1 MKKIRLHNDIHVS
14 WGITTNGKQES
25 LEAKTLQVQLVV
37 YNKVITIPDFSI
49 NGNVISFEF
58 SGSQQKYCGVYTL
71 VCRDTTNG
79 NLSTIDKT
87 EAFELVPHSE
97 EEQGT
102 DNPNVALEVVTLN
115 TDRDSSTIGRAATIE
130 IGEVKTLRSGAAA
143 YVRNSGTTNAAILD
157 FGIPSGSNGNDGMS
171 GYGISAEPA
180 SVTFNT
186 DSNGNISSSQ
196 DKLIRM
202 KAYLGGQEIDDVTIV
217 GLSTTNFANTVSAES
232 DGKSFYLRGSDL
244 QTVHT
249 TDLDGNSI
257 KVPVT
262 QAQVAVDC
270 KIGGS
275 DLVYSTIVRVFVN
288 TQTFYTTLVSNQ
300 KMFKQTFTELS
311 NSLDE
316 QGVKLEKY
324 YSEFQQTARGLSATI
339 SSNKQDADGS
349 IENITNKLEATSS
362 SLSSTIEANKKDA
375 DGNFEKLK
383 TEFKQTTDGI
393 SSTVEKNKTDAE
405 GSIEKLKTEF
415 KQTTDGI
422 TSTVEQNKTDADG
435 KLESLSSKISQN
447 AKNIEIA
454 NSRFNED
461 GSLKNKSGLMTT
473 ADKATLAS
481 REYVDGKV
489 VNEATITTMINNEI
503 STATIKAD
511 QIQFSGHQVKFDAGE
526 IVINSKNFNLD
537 GYGNVTMS
545 GEIHA
550 TSGQIGGFELEANN
564 LVCSNARLTIGGS
577 IGGLT
582 RMVTLDAKSFDYER
596 YNFALSVVNYDSLD
610 QSSTTLAG
618 IHINVGASG
627 ASTLQYPGIVM
638 ENGVFVGFRV
648 PFVPLAYSM
657 DFRYNASIYVSGMYV
672 RCNNSSDIT
681 ITLPTPATGAKM
693 GDVFTVIKAGSG
705 NVTIKAVGV
714 NYHTANGKS
723 GEFTSTRLHEQI
735 HLVFDGD
742 TWFSESSGG
751 S

>member
-1 MKKIRLHNDIHVS
+1 MKKIRIHNDIHVS

-37 YNKVITIPDFSI
+37 YNRVIDISDFTIK
-49 NGNVISFEF
+49 GNVVSFEF

-97 EEQGT
+97 EEKGT

-130 IGEVKTLRSGAAA
+130 IGDVKTLHSGAAA
-143 YVRNSGTTNAAILD
+143 YVRNSGTQNAAVLD
-157 FGIPSGSNGNDGMS
+157 FGIPSGSNGDDGMS

-186 DSNGNISSSQ
+186 DSKGNISSSQ

-217 GLSTTNFANTVSAES
+217 GLSTTNFVNTVSAES

-300 KMFKQTFTELS
+300 KMFKQTFTELD
-311 NSLDE
+311 NSLNE

-324 YSEFQQTARGLSATI
+324 YSEFQQTARGLSSTI

-349 IENITNKLEATSS
+349 IENIANKLEATAS
-362 SLSSTIEANKKDA
+362 SLSSTIESNKKDT
-375 DGNFEKLK
+375 DGNIKK
-383 TEFKQTTDGI
+383 
-393 SSTVEKNKTDAE
+393 
-405 GSIEKLKTEF
+405 
-415 KQTTDGI
+415 
-422 TSTVEQNKTDADG
+422 
-435 KLESLSSKISQN
+435 LSSSISQN
-447 AKNIEIA
+447 TKNIEIA

-461 GSLKNKSGLMTT
+461 GTLKNKSGLATS
-473 ADKATLAS
+473 ADIAELAS
-481 REYVDGKV
+481 REYVEGKV
-489 VNEATITTMINNEI
+489 VSEATIRTMVQDGI
-503 STATIKAD
+503 SSAVISAD
-511 QIQFSGHQVKFDAGE
+511 QINLKGKTMKFA
-526 IVINSKNFNLD
+526 
-537 GYGNVTMS
+537 
-545 GEIHA
+545 
-550 TSGQIGGFELEANN
+550 SGQIEIDSENLKLDSSGNLKVAGDIHAKTVRLKISSSHDNILSGSLLLGGGTYSMPALTAEDGYVNLKLYAPLITRSSPAPILQCISTNVFLQLASEKTELPKSGKKE
-564 LVCSNARLTIGGS
+564 
-577 IGGLT
+577 
-582 RMVTLDAKSFDYER
+582 LDYGA
-596 YNFALSVVNYDSLD
+596 YD
-610 QSSTTLAG
+610 
-618 IHINVGASG
+618 I
-627 ASTLQYPGIVM
+627 
-638 ENGVFVGFRV
+638 VGF
-648 PFVPLAYSM
+648 
-657 DFRYNASIYVSGMYV
+657 YNNGQTFWI
-672 RCNNSSDIT
+672 
-681 ITLPTPATGAKM
+681 
-693 GDVFTVIKAGSG
+693 IK
-705 NVTIKAVGV
+705 
-714 NYHTANGKS
+714 
-723 GEFTSTRLHEQI
+723 
-735 HLVFDGD
+735 
-742 TWFSESSGG
+742 
-751 S
+751 

>member
-25 LEAKTLQVQLVV
+25 LESKTLQVQLVV

-217 GLSTTNFANTVSAES
+217 GLSTTNFSNTVSAES
-232 DGKSFYLRGSDL
+232 DGKSFYLRGIDL

-349 IENITNKLEATSS
+349 IENITNKIEATSS

-393 SSTVEKNKTDAE
+393 T
-405 GSIEKLKTEF
+405 SI
-415 KQTTDGI
+415 
-422 TSTVEQNKTDADG
+422 VEQNKTDADG
-435 KLESLSSKISQN
+435 KLEKLSAAVTLN
-447 AKNIEIA
+447 ANQIEIA
-454 NSRFNED
+454 NSRFNAD
-461 GSLKNKSGLMTT
+461 GTLKNKSGLMTT
-473 ADKATLAS
+473 DDKATLAT

-489 VNEATITTMINNEI
+489 VNEATITTMINNGI
-503 STATIKAD
+503 SSATIKAD

-550 TSGQIGGFELEANN
+550 TSGWFGNPGNNIKIATDETGAVGLSPTNTTGWRDDNNICFTRAGQLYFNSTSDDGKTVTSITSGDIKVGRGDSFGSYTPKFHVNTSGDKLQIA
-564 LVCSNARLTIGGS
+564 A
-577 IGGLT
+577 
-582 RMVTLDAKSFDYER
+582 
-596 YNFALSVVNYDSLD
+596 VN
-610 QSSTTLAG
+610 
-618 IHINVGASG
+618 
-627 ASTLQYPGIVM
+627 
-638 ENGVFVGFRV
+638 
-648 PFVPLAYSM
+648 
-657 DFRYNASIYVSGMYV
+657 
-672 RCNNSSDIT
+672 
-681 ITLPTPATGAKM
+681 LPTSASE
-693 GDVFTVIKAGSG
+693 AGSG
-705 NVTIKAVGV
+705 CLYNDNGTIKIK
-714 NYHTANGKS
+714 T
-723 GEFTSTRLHEQI
+723 Q
-735 HLVFDGD
+735 
-742 TWFSESSGG
+742 
-751 S
+751 

>member
-37 YNKVITIPDFSI
+37 YNEVITIPDFTI
-49 NGNVISFEF
+49 KGNIISFEF

-130 IGEVKTLRSGAAA
+130 IGDVKTLHSGAAA
-143 YVRNSGTTNAAILD
+143 YVRNSGTSNAAVLD
-157 FGIPSGSNGNDGMS
+157 FGIPSGSNGDDGMS

-186 DSNGNISSSQ
+186 DSKGNISSSQ

-217 GLSTTNFANTVSAES
+217 GLSTTNFVNTVLAES

-311 NSLDE
+311 NSLDD

-375 DGNFEKLK
+375 DGNIEKLK
-383 TEFKQTTDGI
+383 SEFKQTT
-393 SSTVEKNKTDAE
+393 A
-405 GSIEKLKTEF
+405 
-415 KQTTDGI
+415 GI
-422 TSTVEQNKTDADG
+422 TYTVDQNKIDADG

-447 AKNIEIA
+447 AKSIEIA

-461 GSLKNKSGLMTT
+461 GSLKDKSGLMTT

-489 VNEATITTMINNEI
+489 VNEATITTMINNGI

-550 TSGQIGGFELEANN
+550 TSGWFGNPGNN
-564 LVCSNARLTIGGS
+564 IKIATDETGAVGLSPTNTTGWKDYNNIRFTRAGQLYFNSTSEDKKTLTTITSG
-577 IGGLT
+577 
-582 RMVTLDAKSFDYER
+582 Y
-596 YNFALSVVNYDSLD
+596 LSVGRADRFGMDAPELYVDSSGEKL
-610 QSSTTLAG
+610 QIVAKCLPKS
-618 IHINVGASG
+618 ASEARSG
-627 ASTLQYPGIVM
+627 CLYND
-638 ENGVFVGFRV
+638 NG
-648 PFVPLAYSM
+648 
-657 DFRYNASIYVSGMYV
+657 
-672 RCNNSSDIT
+672 T
-681 ITLPTPATGAKM
+681 IK
-693 GDVFTVIKAGSG
+693 IKA
-705 NVTIKAVGV
+705 
-714 NYHTANGKS
+714 
-723 GEFTSTRLHEQI
+723 
-735 HLVFDGD
+735 
-742 TWFSESSGG
+742 
-751 S
+751 

>member
-87 EAFELVPHSE
+87 EAFELVPHSD

-143 YVRNSGTTNAAILD
+143 YVRNSGTTNAAVLD

-171 GYGISAEPA
+171 GYGISADPA

-249 TDLDGNSI
+249 TDLEGNSI

-300 KMFKQTFTELS
+300 KMFKQTFTELN

-375 DGNFEKLK
+375 DGN
-383 TEFKQTTDGI
+383 
-393 SSTVEKNKTDAE
+393 
-405 GSIEKLKTEF
+405 IEKLKTEF

-422 TSTVEQNKTDADG
+422 TSIVEQNKTDADG
-435 KLESLSSKISQN
+435 KLEKLSAAVTLN
-447 AKNIEIA
+447 ANQIEIA
-454 NSRFNED
+454 NSRFNAD
-461 GSLKNKSGLMTT
+461 GTLKNKSGLMTT
-473 ADKATLAS
+473 DDKATLAT

-550 TSGQIGGFELEANN
+550 TSGWFGNPGNNIKIATDETGAVGLSPTNTTGWRDDNNICFTREGQLYFNSTSDDGKTVTSITSGRLVVGRGDSFGSDTPKFHVNTSGDKLQIA
-564 LVCSNARLTIGGS
+564 A
-577 IGGLT
+577 
-582 RMVTLDAKSFDYER
+582 
-596 YNFALSVVNYDSLD
+596 VN
-610 QSSTTLAG
+610 
-618 IHINVGASG
+618 
-627 ASTLQYPGIVM
+627 
-638 ENGVFVGFRV
+638 
-648 PFVPLAYSM
+648 
-657 DFRYNASIYVSGMYV
+657 
-672 RCNNSSDIT
+672 
-681 ITLPTPATGAKM
+681 LPTSASE
-693 GDVFTVIKAGSG
+693 AGSG
-705 NVTIKAVGV
+705 CLYNDNGTIKIK
-714 NYHTANGKS
+714 T
-723 GEFTSTRLHEQI
+723 Q
-735 HLVFDGD
+735 
-742 TWFSESSGG
+742 
-751 S
+751 

>member
-87 EAFELVPHSE
+87 EAFELVPHSD

-143 YVRNSGTTNAAILD
+143 YVRNSGTTNAAVLD

-171 GYGISAEPA
+171 GYGISADPA

-393 SSTVEKNKTDAE
+393 TSTVEKNKTDA
-405 GSIEKLKTEF
+405 
-415 KQTTDGI
+415 
-422 TSTVEQNKTDADG
+422 DG
-435 KLESLSSKISQN
+435 KLEKLSAAVTLN
-447 AKNIEIA
+447 ANQIEIA
-454 NSRFNED
+454 NSRFNAD
-461 GSLKNKSGLMTT
+461 GTLKNKSGLMTT
-473 ADKATLAS
+473 DDKATLAT

-489 VNEATITTMINNEI
+489 VNEATITTLINNGI

-511 QIQFSGHQVKFDAGE
+511 QIRFTGTTTVFESGE
-526 IVINSKNFNLD
+526 IIIRSNGLNLD
-537 GYGNVTMS
+537 QYGNATFN

-550 TSGQIGGFELEANN
+550 TSGWFGSTSNNIKLATGGNGTVGLSSTNSSGWEDANN
-564 LVCSNARLTIGGS
+564 IRFTSAGQLYLNSESEDGKT
-577 IGGLT
+577 
-582 RMVTLDAKSFDYER
+582 VT
-596 YNFALSVVNYDSLD
+596 
-610 QSSTTLAG
+610 
-618 IHINVGASG
+618 
-627 ASTLQYPGIVM
+627 
-638 ENGVFVGFRV
+638 
-648 PFVPLAYSM
+648 
-657 DFRYNASIYVSGMYV
+657 
-672 RCNNSSDIT
+672 T
-681 ITLPTPATGAKM
+681 ITSGDIRVGRGDSFGSDTPKFHVNTSGDKLQIAAVNLPTSASE
-693 GDVFTVIKAGSG
+693 AGSG
-705 NVTIKAVGV
+705 CLYNDNGTIKIK
-714 NYHTANGKS
+714 T
-723 GEFTSTRLHEQI
+723 Q
-735 HLVFDGD
+735 
-742 TWFSESSGG
+742 
-751 S
+751 

>member
-186 DSNGNISSSQ
+186 DSKGNISSSQ

-393 SSTVEKNKTDAE
+393 SSTVEKNKTDA
-405 GSIEKLKTEF
+405 
-415 KQTTDGI
+415 
-422 TSTVEQNKTDADG
+422 DG
-435 KLESLSSKISQN
+435 KLEKLSAAVTLN
-447 AKNIEIA
+447 ANQIEIA
-454 NSRFNED
+454 NSRFNAD
-461 GSLKNKSGLMTT
+461 GTLKNKSGLMTT
-473 ADKATLAS
+473 DDKATLAT

-489 VNEATITTMINNEI
+489 VNEATITTLINNGI

-550 TSGQIGGFELEANN
+550 TSGWFGNPGNNIKIATDETGAVGLSPTNTTGWRDDNNICFTRAGQLYFNSTSDDGKTVTSITSGDIKVGRGDSFGSDTPKFHVNTSGDKLQIA
-564 LVCSNARLTIGGS
+564 A
-577 IGGLT
+577 
-582 RMVTLDAKSFDYER
+582 
-596 YNFALSVVNYDSLD
+596 VN
-610 QSSTTLAG
+610 
-618 IHINVGASG
+618 
-627 ASTLQYPGIVM
+627 
-638 ENGVFVGFRV
+638 
-648 PFVPLAYSM
+648 
-657 DFRYNASIYVSGMYV
+657 
-672 RCNNSSDIT
+672 
-681 ITLPTPATGAKM
+681 LPTSASE
-693 GDVFTVIKAGSG
+693 AGSG
-705 NVTIKAVGV
+705 CLYNDNGTIKIK
-714 NYHTANGKS
+714 T
-723 GEFTSTRLHEQI
+723 Q
-735 HLVFDGD
+735 
-742 TWFSESSGG
+742 
-751 S
+751 

>member
-25 LEAKTLQVQLVV
+25 LEAKTLKVQLVV

-87 EAFELVPHSE
+87 EAFELVPHSD

-143 YVRNSGTTNAAILD
+143 YVRNSGTTNAAVLD

-275 DLVYSTIVRVFVN
+275 DLIYSTIVRVFVN

-300 KMFKQTFTELS
+300 KMFKQTFTELN

-349 IENITNKLEATSS
+349 IENIINKLEATSS

-393 SSTVEKNKTDAE
+393 SSTVEKNKTDA
-405 GSIEKLKTEF
+405 
-415 KQTTDGI
+415 
-422 TSTVEQNKTDADG
+422 DG
-435 KLESLSSKISQN
+435 KLEKLSAAVTLN
-447 AKNIEIA
+447 ANQIEIA
-454 NSRFNED
+454 NSRFNAD
-461 GSLKNKSGLMTT
+461 GTLKNKSGLMTT
-473 ADKATLAS
+473 DDKATLAT

-489 VNEATITTMINNEI
+489 VNEATITTMINNGI

-511 QIQFSGHQVKFDAGE
+511 QIRFTGTTTVFESGE
-526 IVINSKNFNLD
+526 IIIRSNGLNLD
-537 GYGNVTMS
+537 QYGNATFN

-550 TSGQIGGFELEANN
+550 TSGWFGNPGNN
-564 LVCSNARLTIGGS
+564 IKIATDETGAV
-577 IGGLT
+577 GLSPTNTTGWRDDNNICFT
-582 RMVTLDAKSFDYER
+582 RAGQLYFNSTSDDGKTVT
-596 YNFALSVVNYDSLD
+596 
-610 QSSTTLAG
+610 
-618 IHINVGASG
+618 
-627 ASTLQYPGIVM
+627 
-638 ENGVFVGFRV
+638 
-648 PFVPLAYSM
+648 
-657 DFRYNASIYVSGMYV
+657 
-672 RCNNSSDIT
+672 T
-681 ITLPTPATGAKM
+681 ITSGDIKVGRGDSFGGNTPKFHVNTSGDKLQIAAVNLPTSASE
-693 GDVFTVIKAGSG
+693 AGSG
-705 NVTIKAVGV
+705 CLYNDNGTIKIK
-714 NYHTANGKS
+714 T
-723 GEFTSTRLHEQI
+723 Q
-735 HLVFDGD
+735 
-742 TWFSESSGG
+742 
-751 S
+751 

>member
-25 LEAKTLQVQLVV
+25 LETKTLQVQLVV
-37 YNKVITIPDFSI
+37 YNKVIAIPDFSI
-49 NGNVISFEF
+49 KGNVISFEF
-58 SGSQQKYCGVYTL
+58 SGSQQKYCGAYTL

-143 YVRNSGTTNAAILD
+143 YVRNSGTTNAAVLD

-186 DSNGNISSSQ
+186 DSKGNISSSQ
-196 DKLIRM
+196 DKLIQM

-311 NSLDE
+311 NSLDK

-393 SSTVEKNKTDAE
+393 TSTVEKNKTDA
-405 GSIEKLKTEF
+405 
-415 KQTTDGI
+415 
-422 TSTVEQNKTDADG
+422 DG
-435 KLESLSSKISQN
+435 KLEKLSAAVTLN
-447 AKNIEIA
+447 ANQIEIA
-454 NSRFNED
+454 NSRFNAD
-461 GSLKNKSGLMTT
+461 GTLKNKSGLMTT
-473 ADKATLAS
+473 DDKATLAT

-489 VNEATITTMINNEI
+489 VSEAYIRTMIQNGI
-503 STATIKAD
+503 STAEISAD
-511 QIQFSGHQVKFDAGE
+511 QINLYGH
-526 IVINSKNFNLD
+526 
-537 GYGNVTMS
+537 TMS
-545 GEIHA
+545 FQ
-550 TSGQIGGFELEANN
+550 SGQIEIYSDNLKLDSSGNLKASGDIYAKTIRLKTSTSNDNILSGSLLLGGGKYILP
-564 LVCSNARLTIGGS
+564 
-577 IGGLT
+577 
-582 RMVTLDAKSFDYER
+582 
-596 YNFALSVVNYDSLD
+596 ALSEEDGCVNIKLYAPLITRSSLAPTLECISENVFLQLASEKTGLPKSGSKSLEYGAYDL
-610 QSSTTLAG
+610 
-618 IHINVGASG
+618 
-627 ASTLQYPGIVM
+627 
-638 ENGVFVGFRV
+638 VGFC
-648 PFVPLAYSM
+648 
-657 DFRYNASIYVSGMYV
+657 NSGQTFW
-672 RCNNSSDIT
+672 I
-681 ITLPTPATGAKM
+681 
-693 GDVFTVIKAGSG
+693 IK
-705 NVTIKAVGV
+705 
-714 NYHTANGKS
+714 
-723 GEFTSTRLHEQI
+723 
-735 HLVFDGD
+735 
-742 TWFSESSGG
+742 
-751 S
+751 

>member
-143 YVRNSGTTNAAILD
+143 YVRNSGTTNAAVLD

-171 GYGISAEPA
+171 GYGISADPA

-186 DSNGNISSSQ
+186 DSKGNISSSQ

-217 GLSTTNFANTVSAES
+217 GLRTTNFANTVSAES

-375 DGNFEKLK
+375 DGN
-383 TEFKQTTDGI
+383 
-393 SSTVEKNKTDAE
+393 
-405 GSIEKLKTEF
+405 IEKLKTEF

-422 TSTVEQNKTDADG
+422 TSIVEQNKTDADG

-447 AKNIEIA
+447 AKSIEIA
-454 NSRFNED
+454 NSRFNAD
-461 GSLKNKSGLMTT
+461 GTLKNKSGLMTT
-473 ADKATLAS
+473 DDKATLAT

-489 VNEATITTMINNEI
+489 VNEATITTMINNGI

-550 TSGQIGGFELEANN
+550 TSGWFGNPGNN
-564 LVCSNARLTIGGS
+564 IKIATDETGAVGLSPTNTTGWRDDNNICFTRAGQLYFNSTSDDGKTVTS
-577 IGGLT
+577 ITSG
-582 RMVTLDAKSFDYER
+582 R
-596 YNFALSVVNYDSLD
+596 LSVGRADRFGMDAPELYVDS
-610 QSSTTLAG
+610 
-618 IHINVGASG
+618 SG
-627 ASTLQYPGIVM
+627 EKLQIV
-638 ENGVFVGFRV
+638 
-648 PFVPLAYSM
+648 AK
-657 DFRYNASIYVSGMYV
+657 
-672 RCNNSSDIT
+672 C
-681 ITLPTPATGAKM
+681 LPTSASEAR
-693 GDVFTVIKAGSG
+693 SG
-705 NVTIKAVGV
+705 CLYNDNGTIKIK
-714 NYHTANGKS
+714 T
-723 GEFTSTRLHEQI
+723 Q
-735 HLVFDGD
+735 
-742 TWFSESSGG
+742 
-751 S
+751 

>member
-275 DLVYSTIVRVFVN
+275 DLIYSTIVRVFVN

-300 KMFKQTFTELS
+300 KMFKQTFTELN

-393 SSTVEKNKTDAE
+393 SSTVEKNKTDA
-405 GSIEKLKTEF
+405 
-415 KQTTDGI
+415 
-422 TSTVEQNKTDADG
+422 DG
-435 KLESLSSKISQN
+435 KLEKLSAAVTLN
-447 AKNIEIA
+447 ANQIEIA
-454 NSRFNED
+454 NSRFNAD
-461 GSLKNKSGLMTT
+461 GTLKNTSGLMTT
-473 ADKATLAS
+473 DDKATLAT

-489 VNEATITTMINNEI
+489 VNEATITTMINNGI
-503 STATIKAD
+503 SSATIKAD

-550 TSGQIGGFELEANN
+550 TSGWFGNPGNNIKIATDETGAVGLSPTNTTGWRDDNNICFTRAGQLYFNSTSDDGKTVTSITSGDIKVGRGDSFGSDTPKFHVNTSGDKLQIA
-564 LVCSNARLTIGGS
+564 A
-577 IGGLT
+577 
-582 RMVTLDAKSFDYER
+582 
-596 YNFALSVVNYDSLD
+596 VN
-610 QSSTTLAG
+610 
-618 IHINVGASG
+618 
-627 ASTLQYPGIVM
+627 
-638 ENGVFVGFRV
+638 
-648 PFVPLAYSM
+648 
-657 DFRYNASIYVSGMYV
+657 
-672 RCNNSSDIT
+672 
-681 ITLPTPATGAKM
+681 LPTSASE
-693 GDVFTVIKAGSG
+693 AGSG
-705 NVTIKAVGV
+705 CLYNDNGTIKIK
-714 NYHTANGKS
+714 T
-723 GEFTSTRLHEQI
+723 Q
-735 HLVFDGD
+735 
-742 TWFSESSGG
+742 
-751 S
+751 

>member
-25 LEAKTLQVQLVV
+25 LESKTLQVQLVV

-87 EAFELVPHSE
+87 EAFELVPHSD

-186 DSNGNISSSQ
+186 DSKGNISSSQ

-300 KMFKQTFTELS
+300 KMFKQTFTELN

-375 DGNFEKLK
+375 DGKLENLK
-383 TEFKQTTDGI
+383 TEFKQTTD
-393 SSTVEKNKTDAE
+393 S
-405 GSIEKLKTEF
+405 
-415 KQTTDGI
+415 I

-435 KLESLSSKISQN
+435 KLEKLSAAVTLN
-447 AKNIEIA
+447 ANQIEIA
-454 NSRFNED
+454 NSRFNAD
-461 GSLKNKSGLMTT
+461 GTLKNKSGLMTT
-473 ADKATLAS
+473 DDKATLAT

-489 VNEATITTMINNEI
+489 VNEATITTMINNGI

-511 QIQFSGHQVKFDAGE
+511 QIRFTGTTTVFESGE
-526 IVINSKNFNLD
+526 IIIRSNGLNLD
-537 GYGNVTMS
+537 QYGNATFN

-550 TSGQIGGFELEANN
+550 TSGWFGNPGNN
-564 LVCSNARLTIGGS
+564 IKIATDETGAV
-577 IGGLT
+577 GLSPTNTTGWRDDNNICFT
-582 RMVTLDAKSFDYER
+582 RAGQLYFNSTSDDGKTVT
-596 YNFALSVVNYDSLD
+596 
-610 QSSTTLAG
+610 
-618 IHINVGASG
+618 
-627 ASTLQYPGIVM
+627 
-638 ENGVFVGFRV
+638 
-648 PFVPLAYSM
+648 
-657 DFRYNASIYVSGMYV
+657 
-672 RCNNSSDIT
+672 T
-681 ITLPTPATGAKM
+681 ITSGDIKVGRGDSFGGNTPKFHVNTSGDKLQIAAVNLPTSASE
-693 GDVFTVIKAGSG
+693 AGSG
-705 NVTIKAVGV
+705 CLYNDNGTIKIK
-714 NYHTANGKS
+714 T
-723 GEFTSTRLHEQI
+723 Q
-735 HLVFDGD
+735 
-742 TWFSESSGG
+742 
-751 S
+751 

>member
-49 NGNVISFEF
+49 KGNVISFEF

-71 VCRDTTNG
+71 VCRDKTNG

-143 YVRNSGTTNAAILD
+143 YVRNSGTTNAAVLD

-186 DSNGNISSSQ
+186 DSKGNISSSQ

-349 IENITNKLEATSS
+349 IENITNKLEATAS
-362 SLSSTIEANKKDA
+362 SLSSTIETNKKDA

-393 SSTVEKNKTDAE
+393 TSTVEKNKTDA
-405 GSIEKLKTEF
+405 
-415 KQTTDGI
+415 
-422 TSTVEQNKTDADG
+422 DG
-435 KLESLSSKISQN
+435 KLEKLSAAVTLN
-447 AKNIEIA
+447 ANQIEIA
-454 NSRFNED
+454 NSRFNAD
-461 GSLKNKSGLMTT
+461 GTLKNKSGLMTT
-473 ADKATLAS
+473 DDKATLAT

-489 VNEATITTMINNEI
+489 VSEAYIRTMIQNGI
-503 STATIKAD
+503 STAEISAD
-511 QIQFSGHQVKFDAGE
+511 QINLYGH
-526 IVINSKNFNLD
+526 
-537 GYGNVTMS
+537 TMS
-545 GEIHA
+545 FQ
-550 TSGQIGGFELEANN
+550 SGQIEIYSDNLKLDSSGNLKASGDIYAKTIRLKASTSNDNILSGSLLLGGGKYILP
-564 LVCSNARLTIGGS
+564 
-577 IGGLT
+577 
-582 RMVTLDAKSFDYER
+582 
-596 YNFALSVVNYDSLD
+596 ALSEEDGCVNIKLYAPLITRSSLSPTLECISENVFLQLASEKTELPKSGSKSLEYGAYDL
-610 QSSTTLAG
+610 
-618 IHINVGASG
+618 
-627 ASTLQYPGIVM
+627 
-638 ENGVFVGFRV
+638 VGFC
-648 PFVPLAYSM
+648 
-657 DFRYNASIYVSGMYV
+657 NSGQTFW
-672 RCNNSSDIT
+672 I
-681 ITLPTPATGAKM
+681 
-693 GDVFTVIKAGSG
+693 IK
-705 NVTIKAVGV
+705 
-714 NYHTANGKS
+714 
-723 GEFTSTRLHEQI
+723 
-735 HLVFDGD
+735 
-742 TWFSESSGG
+742 
-751 S
+751 

>member
-37 YNKVITIPDFSI
+37 YNKVITIPDFTI
-49 NGNVISFEF
+49 KGNVISFEF

-143 YVRNSGTTNAAILD
+143 YVRNSGTTNAAVLD

-186 DSNGNISSSQ
+186 DSKGNISSSQ

-232 DGKSFYLRGSDL
+232 DGKSFYLRGSAL

-393 SSTVEKNKTDAE
+393 T
-405 GSIEKLKTEF
+405 SI
-415 KQTTDGI
+415 
-422 TSTVEQNKTDADG
+422 VEQNKTDADG

-473 ADKATLAS
+473 DDKATLAT

-489 VNEATITTMINNEI
+489 VNEATITTMINNGI
-503 STATIKAD
+503 SSATIKAD
-511 QIQFSGHQVKFDAGE
+511 QIRFTGTTTVFESGE
-526 IVINSKNFNLD
+526 IIIRSNGLNLD
-537 GYGNVTMS
+537 QYGNATFN

-550 TSGQIGGFELEANN
+550 TSGWFGSTSNNIKLATEGNGTVGLSSTNSSGWVDANN
-564 LVCSNARLTIGGS
+564 IRFTSAGQLYLNSESEDGKTVTSITSGDISVGRGDSFGS
-577 IGGLT
+577 DT
-582 RMVTLDAKSFDYER
+582 PKFH
-596 YNFALSVVNYDSLD
+596 VN
-610 QSSTTLAG
+610 T
-618 IHINVGASG
+618 SG
-627 ASTLQYPGIVM
+627 DKLQIAAV
-638 ENGVFVGFRV
+638 N
-648 PFVPLAYSM
+648 
-657 DFRYNASIYVSGMYV
+657 
-672 RCNNSSDIT
+672 
-681 ITLPTPATGAKM
+681 LPTSASE
-693 GDVFTVIKAGSG
+693 AGSG
-705 NVTIKAVGV
+705 CLYNDNGTIKIK
-714 NYHTANGKS
+714 T
-723 GEFTSTRLHEQI
+723 Q
-735 HLVFDGD
+735 
-742 TWFSESSGG
+742 
-751 S
+751 

>member
-37 YNKVITIPDFSI
+37 YNKVIAIPDFTI
-49 NGNVISFEF
+49 KGNVISFEF

-115 TDRDSSTIGRAATIE
+115 TDRDSSTIGRAATVE

-143 YVRNSGTTNAAILD
+143 YVRNSGTANAAILD

-186 DSNGNISSSQ
+186 DSKGNISSSQ

-232 DGKSFYLRGSDL
+232 DRKSFYLRGSDL

-393 SSTVEKNKTDAE
+393 TSTVEKNKTDA
-405 GSIEKLKTEF
+405 
-415 KQTTDGI
+415 
-422 TSTVEQNKTDADG
+422 DG
-435 KLESLSSKISQN
+435 KLEKLSAAVTLN
-447 AKNIEIA
+447 ANQIEIA
-454 NSRFNED
+454 NSRFNAD
-461 GSLKNKSGLMTT
+461 GTLKNKSGLMTT
-473 ADKATLAS
+473 DDKATLAT

-489 VNEATITTMINNEI
+489 VSEAYIRTMIQNGI
-503 STATIKAD
+503 STAEISAD
-511 QIQFSGHQVKFDAGE
+511 QINLYGH
-526 IVINSKNFNLD
+526 
-537 GYGNVTMS
+537 TMS
-545 GEIHA
+545 FQ
-550 TSGQIGGFELEANN
+550 SGQIEIYSDNLKLDSSGNLKASGDIYAKTIRLKASTSNDNILSGSLLLGGGKYILP
-564 LVCSNARLTIGGS
+564 
-577 IGGLT
+577 
-582 RMVTLDAKSFDYER
+582 
-596 YNFALSVVNYDSLD
+596 ALSEEDGCVNIKLYAPLITRSSLSPTLECISENVFLQLASEKTELPESGSKSLEYGAYDL
-610 QSSTTLAG
+610 
-618 IHINVGASG
+618 
-627 ASTLQYPGIVM
+627 
-638 ENGVFVGFRV
+638 VGFC
-648 PFVPLAYSM
+648 
-657 DFRYNASIYVSGMYV
+657 NSGQTFW
-672 RCNNSSDIT
+672 I
-681 ITLPTPATGAKM
+681 
-693 GDVFTVIKAGSG
+693 IK
-705 NVTIKAVGV
+705 
-714 NYHTANGKS
+714 
-723 GEFTSTRLHEQI
+723 
-735 HLVFDGD
+735 
-742 TWFSESSGG
+742 
-751 S
+751 

>member
-49 NGNVISFEF
+49 KGNVISFEF

-143 YVRNSGTTNAAILD
+143 YVRNSGTSNAAVLD

-186 DSNGNISSSQ
+186 DSKGNISSSQ

-217 GLSTTNFANTVSAES
+217 GLSTTNFVNTVSAES

-349 IENITNKLEATSS
+349 IENIINKLEATSS

-393 SSTVEKNKTDAE
+393 TSTVEKNKTDA
-405 GSIEKLKTEF
+405 
-415 KQTTDGI
+415 
-422 TSTVEQNKTDADG
+422 DG
-435 KLESLSSKISQN
+435 KLEKLSAAVTLN
-447 AKNIEIA
+447 ANQIEIA
-454 NSRFNED
+454 NSRFNAD
-461 GSLKNKSGLMTT
+461 GTLKNKSGLMTT
-473 ADKATLAS
+473 DDKATLAT

-489 VNEATITTMINNEI
+489 VNEATITTMINNGI
-503 STATIKAD
+503 SSATIKAD
-511 QIQFSGHQVKFDAGE
+511 QIRFTGTTTVFESGE
-526 IVINSKNFNLD
+526 IIIRSNGLNLD
-537 GYGNVTMS
+537 QYGNATFN

-550 TSGQIGGFELEANN
+550 TSGWFGSTSNNIKLTTEGNGTVGLSSTNSSGWADANN
-564 LVCSNARLTIGGS
+564 IRFTSAGQLYLNSKSDNGKTVTSITSGDIHVARADSFGGD
-577 IGGLT
+577 T
-582 RMVTLDAKSFDYER
+582 PKFH
-596 YNFALSVVNYDSLD
+596 VN
-610 QSSTTLAG
+610 T
-618 IHINVGASG
+618 SG
-627 ASTLQYPGIVM
+627 DKLQIAAV
-638 ENGVFVGFRV
+638 N
-648 PFVPLAYSM
+648 
-657 DFRYNASIYVSGMYV
+657 
-672 RCNNSSDIT
+672 
-681 ITLPTPATGAKM
+681 LPTSASE
-693 GDVFTVIKAGSG
+693 AGSG
-705 NVTIKAVGV
+705 CLYNDNGTIKIK
-714 NYHTANGKS
+714 T
-723 GEFTSTRLHEQI
+723 Q
-735 HLVFDGD
+735 
-742 TWFSESSGG
+742 
-751 S
+751 

>member
-1 MKKIRLHNDIHVS
+1 MKKIRIHNDIHVS

-37 YNKVITIPDFSI
+37 YNRVIDISDFTIK
-49 NGNVISFEF
+49 GNVVSFEF

-79 NLSTIDKT
+79 NLNTIDKT

-130 IGEVKTLRSGAAA
+130 IGDVKTLRSGAAA
-143 YVRNSGTTNAAILD
+143 YVRNSGTTNAAVLD

-186 DSNGNISSSQ
+186 DSKGNISSSQ

-300 KMFKQTFTELS
+300 KMFKQTFTELN

-375 DGNFEKLK
+375 DGN
-383 TEFKQTTDGI
+383 
-393 SSTVEKNKTDAE
+393 
-405 GSIEKLKTEF
+405 IEKLKSEF

-447 AKNIEIA
+447 AKSIEIA

-461 GSLKNKSGLMTT
+461 GSLKDKSGLMTT

-489 VNEATITTMINNEI
+489 VNEATITTMINNGI

-550 TSGQIGGFELEANN
+550 TSGWFGNPGNN
-564 LVCSNARLTIGGS
+564 IKIATDETGAVGLSPTNITGWKDYNNIRFTRAGQLYFNSTSEDKKTLTTITSG
-577 IGGLT
+577 
-582 RMVTLDAKSFDYER
+582 Y
-596 YNFALSVVNYDSLD
+596 LSVGRADRFGMDAPELYVDS
-610 QSSTTLAG
+610 
-618 IHINVGASG
+618 SG
-627 ASTLQYPGIVM
+627 EKLQIV
-638 ENGVFVGFRV
+638 
-648 PFVPLAYSM
+648 AK
-657 DFRYNASIYVSGMYV
+657 
-672 RCNNSSDIT
+672 C
-681 ITLPTPATGAKM
+681 LPTSASEARSGCLYNDNGTIK
-693 GDVFTVIKAGSG
+693 IKA
-705 NVTIKAVGV
+705 
-714 NYHTANGKS
+714 
-723 GEFTSTRLHEQI
+723 
-735 HLVFDGD
+735 
-742 TWFSESSGG
+742 
-751 S
+751 

>member
-37 YNKVITIPDFSI
+37 YNKVITIPDFTI
-49 NGNVISFEF
+49 KGNIISFEF

-79 NLSTIDKT
+79 NLGTIDKT
-87 EAFELVPHSE
+87 EAFELVSHSE

-130 IGEVKTLRSGAAA
+130 IGDVKTLHSGAAA
-143 YVRNSGTTNAAILD
+143 YVRNSGTSNAAVLD
-157 FGIPSGSNGNDGMS
+157 FGIPSGSNGDDGMS
-171 GYGISAEPA
+171 GYGISADPA

-186 DSNGNISSSQ
+186 DSKGNISSSQ
-196 DKLIRM
+196 DKLIRV

-232 DGKSFYLRGSDL
+232 DGKSFYPRGSDL

-393 SSTVEKNKTDAE
+393 TSTVEKNKTDA
-405 GSIEKLKTEF
+405 
-415 KQTTDGI
+415 
-422 TSTVEQNKTDADG
+422 DG
-435 KLESLSSKISQN
+435 KLEKLSAAVTLN
-447 AKNIEIA
+447 ANQIEIA
-454 NSRFNED
+454 NSRFNAD
-461 GSLKNKSGLMTT
+461 GTLKNKSGLMTT
-473 ADKATLAS
+473 DDKATLAT

-489 VNEATITTMINNEI
+489 VNEATIQTMINNGI

-550 TSGQIGGFELEANN
+550 TSGWFGNPGNN
-564 LVCSNARLTIGGS
+564 IKIATDETGAVGLSPTNTTGWKDYNNILFTRAGQLYFNSTSEDKKTLTTI
-577 IGGLT
+577 T
-582 RMVTLDAKSFDYER
+582 
-596 YNFALSVVNYDSLD
+596 
-610 QSSTTLAG
+610 
-618 IHINVGASG
+618 SG
-627 ASTLQYPGIVM
+627 YL
-638 ENGVFVGFRV
+638 FVGRADRFG
-648 PFVPLAYSM
+648 M
-657 DFRYNASIYVSGMYV
+657 DAPELYVDSSGEKLQIVAKCLPKSASEARSGCLYNDNG
-672 RCNNSSDIT
+672 
-681 ITLPTPATGAKM
+681 
-693 GDVFTVIKAGSG
+693 
-705 NVTIKAVGV
+705 TIKI
-714 NYHTANGKS
+714 K
-723 GEFTSTRLHEQI
+723 E
-735 HLVFDGD
+735 
-742 TWFSESSGG
+742 
-751 S
+751 

>member
-49 NGNVISFEF
+49 KGNVISFEF

-143 YVRNSGTTNAAILD
+143 YVRNSGTTNAAVLD

-186 DSNGNISSSQ
+186 DSKGNISSSQ

-244 QTVHT
+244 QTVH
-249 TDLDGNSI
+249 LDGNSI

-275 DLVYSTIVRVFVN
+275 DLIYSTIVRVFVN

-393 SSTVEKNKTDAE
+393 TSTVEKNKTDA
-405 GSIEKLKTEF
+405 
-415 KQTTDGI
+415 
-422 TSTVEQNKTDADG
+422 DG
-435 KLESLSSKISQN
+435 KLEKLSAAVTMN
-447 AKNIEIA
+447 ANQIEIA
-454 NSRFNED
+454 NSRFNAD
-461 GSLKNKSGLMTT
+461 GTLKNKSGLMTT
-473 ADKATLAS
+473 DDKATLAT

-489 VNEATITTMINNEI
+489 VNEATITTMINNGI
-503 STATIKAD
+503 SSATIKAD
-511 QIQFSGHQVKFDAGE
+511 QIRFTGTTTVFESGE
-526 IVINSKNFNLD
+526 IIIRSNGLNLD
-537 GYGNVTMS
+537 QYGNATFN

-550 TSGQIGGFELEANN
+550 TSGWFGSTSNNIKLATEGNGTVGLSSTNSSGWVDANN
-564 LVCSNARLTIGGS
+564 IRFTSAGQLYLNSESDDGKTVTSITSGDIRVGRGDSFGS
-577 IGGLT
+577 DT
-582 RMVTLDAKSFDYER
+582 PKFH
-596 YNFALSVVNYDSLD
+596 VN
-610 QSSTTLAG
+610 T
-618 IHINVGASG
+618 SG
-627 ASTLQYPGIVM
+627 DKLQIAAV
-638 ENGVFVGFRV
+638 N
-648 PFVPLAYSM
+648 
-657 DFRYNASIYVSGMYV
+657 
-672 RCNNSSDIT
+672 
-681 ITLPTPATGAKM
+681 LPTSASE
-693 GDVFTVIKAGSG
+693 AGSG
-705 NVTIKAVGV
+705 CLYNDNGTIKIK
-714 NYHTANGKS
+714 T
-723 GEFTSTRLHEQI
+723 Q
-735 HLVFDGD
+735 
-742 TWFSESSGG
+742 
-751 S
+751 

>member
-25 LEAKTLQVQLVV
+25 LESKTLQVQLVV
-37 YNKVITIPDFSI
+37 YNKVIDIPDFTI

-143 YVRNSGTTNAAILD
+143 YVRNSGTINAAVLD
-157 FGIPSGSNGNDGMS
+157 FGIPSGSNGSDGMS

-186 DSNGNISSSQ
+186 DSKGNISSSQ

-202 KAYLGGQEIDDVTIV
+202 KAYLGGQEINDVTIV
-217 GLSTTNFANTVSAES
+217 GLSTTNFSNTVSAES

-257 KVPVT
+257 KVPAT

-393 SSTVEKNKTDAE
+393 T
-405 GSIEKLKTEF
+405 SI
-415 KQTTDGI
+415 
-422 TSTVEQNKTDADG
+422 VEQNKTDADG
-435 KLESLSSKISQN
+435 KLEKLSAAVTLN
-447 AKNIEIA
+447 ANQIEIA
-454 NSRFNED
+454 NSRFNAD
-461 GSLKNKSGLMTT
+461 GTLKNKSGLMTT
-473 ADKATLAS
+473 DDKATLAT

-489 VNEATITTMINNEI
+489 VNEATITTMINNGI

-550 TSGQIGGFELEANN
+550 TSGWFGNPGNN
-564 LVCSNARLTIGGS
+564 IKIATDEMGAVGLSHTNTTGWRDDNNICFTRAGQLYFNSTSEDKKTLT
-577 IGGLT
+577 
-582 RMVTLDAKSFDYER
+582 
-596 YNFALSVVNYDSLD
+596 
-610 QSSTTLAG
+610 
-618 IHINVGASG
+618 
-627 ASTLQYPGIVM
+627 
-638 ENGVFVGFRV
+638 
-648 PFVPLAYSM
+648 
-657 DFRYNASIYVSGMYV
+657 
-672 RCNNSSDIT
+672 T
-681 ITLPTPATGAKM
+681 ITSGSLCVGRADRFGKDAPELYVDSSGEKLQIVAKCLPTSASEAR
-693 GDVFTVIKAGSG
+693 SG
-705 NVTIKAVGV
+705 CLYNDNGTIKIK
-714 NYHTANGKS
+714 T
-723 GEFTSTRLHEQI
+723 Q
-735 HLVFDGD
+735 
-742 TWFSESSGG
+742 
-751 S
+751 

>member
-143 YVRNSGTTNAAILD
+143 YVRNSGTTNAAVLD

-186 DSNGNISSSQ
+186 DSKGNISSSQ

-202 KAYLGGQEIDDVTIV
+202 KAYLGGQEINDVTIV
-217 GLSTTNFANTVSAES
+217 GLITTNFANTVSAES

-375 DGNFEKLK
+375 DGN
-383 TEFKQTTDGI
+383 
-393 SSTVEKNKTDAE
+393 
-405 GSIEKLKTEF
+405 IEKLKTEF

-422 TSTVEQNKTDADG
+422 TSIVEQNKTNADG
-435 KLESLSSKISQN
+435 KLEKLSAAVTLN
-447 AKNIEIA
+447 ANQIEIA
-454 NSRFNED
+454 NSRFNAD
-461 GSLKNKSGLMTT
+461 GTLKNKSGLMTT
-473 ADKATLAS
+473 DDKATLAT

-489 VNEATITTMINNEI
+489 VSEAYILTMIHNGI
-503 STATIKAD
+503 STAEISAD
-511 QIQFSGHQVKFDAGE
+511 QINLYGH
-526 IVINSKNFNLD
+526 
-537 GYGNVTMS
+537 TMS
-545 GEIHA
+545 FQ
-550 TSGQIGGFELEANN
+550 SGQIEIYSDNLKLDSSGNLKASGDIYAKTIRLKTSTSNDNILSGSLLLGGGKYILP
-564 LVCSNARLTIGGS
+564 
-577 IGGLT
+577 
-582 RMVTLDAKSFDYER
+582 
-596 YNFALSVVNYDSLD
+596 ALSEEDGCVNIKLYAPLITRSSL
-610 QSSTTLAG
+610 SPTLEC
-618 IHINVGASG
+618 ISRNVFLQLASEK
-627 ASTLQYPGIVM
+627 T
-638 ENGVFVGFRV
+638 E
-648 PFVPLAYSM
+648 
-657 DFRYNASIYVSGMYV
+657 
-672 RCNNSSDIT
+672 
-681 ITLPTPATGAKM
+681 LP
-693 GDVFTVIKAGSG
+693 
-705 NVTIKAVGV
+705 
-714 NYHTANGKS
+714 KS
-723 GEFTSTRLHEQI
+723 GSKSLEYGAYDLIGFFNNGQTFWI
-735 HLVFDGD
+735 IK
-742 TWFSESSGG
+742 
-751 S
+751 

>member
-143 YVRNSGTTNAAILD
+143 YVRNSGTTNAAVLD
-157 FGIPSGSNGNDGMS
+157 FGIPSGSNGSDGMS

-186 DSNGNISSSQ
+186 DSKGNISSSQ

-202 KAYLGGQEIDDVTIV
+202 KSYLGGQEIDDVMIV

-311 NSLDE
+311 NSLNE

-393 SSTVEKNKTDAE
+393 T
-405 GSIEKLKTEF
+405 SI
-415 KQTTDGI
+415 
-422 TSTVEQNKTDADG
+422 VEQNKTDADG
-435 KLESLSSKISQN
+435 KLEKLSAAVTLN
-447 AKNIEIA
+447 ANQIEIA
-454 NSRFNED
+454 NSRFNAD
-461 GSLKNKSGLMTT
+461 GTLKNKSGLMTT
-473 ADKATLAS
+473 DDKATLAT

-489 VNEATITTMINNEI
+489 VNEATITTMINNGI

-511 QIQFSGHQVKFDAGE
+511 QIRFTGTTTVFESGE
-526 IVINSKNFNLD
+526 IIIRSNGLNLD
-537 GYGNVTMS
+537 QYGNATFN

-550 TSGQIGGFELEANN
+550 TSGWFGSTSNNIKLATEGNGTVGLSSTNSSGWVDANN
-564 LVCSNARLTIGGS
+564 IRFTSAGQLYLNSESDDGKTVTSITSGDIKVGRGDSFGS
-577 IGGLT
+577 DT
-582 RMVTLDAKSFDYER
+582 PKFH
-596 YNFALSVVNYDSLD
+596 VN
-610 QSSTTLAG
+610 T
-618 IHINVGASG
+618 SG
-627 ASTLQYPGIVM
+627 DKLQIAAV
-638 ENGVFVGFRV
+638 N
-648 PFVPLAYSM
+648 
-657 DFRYNASIYVSGMYV
+657 
-672 RCNNSSDIT
+672 
-681 ITLPTPATGAKM
+681 LPTSASE
-693 GDVFTVIKAGSG
+693 AGSG
-705 NVTIKAVGV
+705 CLYNDNGTIKIK
-714 NYHTANGKS
+714 T
-723 GEFTSTRLHEQI
+723 Q
-735 HLVFDGD
+735 
-742 TWFSESSGG
+742 
-751 S
+751 

>member
-25 LEAKTLQVQLVV
+25 LESKTLQVQIVV

-87 EAFELVPHSE
+87 EAFELVPHSD

-143 YVRNSGTTNAAILD
+143 YVRNSGTTNAAVLD

-186 DSNGNISSSQ
+186 DSKGNISSSQ

-217 GLSTTNFANTVSAES
+217 GLSTTNFSNTVSAES

-270 KIGGS
+270 KIGGI

-349 IENITNKLEATSS
+349 IENITNKIEATSS

-393 SSTVEKNKTDAE
+393 TSTVEKNKTDA
-405 GSIEKLKTEF
+405 
-415 KQTTDGI
+415 
-422 TSTVEQNKTDADG
+422 DG
-435 KLESLSSKISQN
+435 KLEKLSAAVTLNSNQ
-447 AKNIEIA
+447 IEIA
-454 NSRFNED
+454 NSRFNAD
-461 GSLKNKSGLMTT
+461 GTLKNKSGLMTT
-473 ADKATLAS
+473 DDKATLAT

-489 VNEATITTMINNEI
+489 VNEATITTMINNGI
-503 STATIKAD
+503 SSATIKAD
-511 QIQFSGHQVKFDAGE
+511 QIRFTGTTTVFESGE
-526 IVINSKNFNLD
+526 IIIRSNGLNLD
-537 GYGNVTMS
+537 QYGNATFN

-550 TSGQIGGFELEANN
+550 TSGWFGNPGNNIKIATDETGAVGLSPTNTTGWRDDNNICFTRAGQLYFNSTSDDGKTVTSITSGDIKVGRGDSFGSDTPKFHVNTSGDKLQIA
-564 LVCSNARLTIGGS
+564 A
-577 IGGLT
+577 
-582 RMVTLDAKSFDYER
+582 
-596 YNFALSVVNYDSLD
+596 VN
-610 QSSTTLAG
+610 
-618 IHINVGASG
+618 
-627 ASTLQYPGIVM
+627 
-638 ENGVFVGFRV
+638 
-648 PFVPLAYSM
+648 
-657 DFRYNASIYVSGMYV
+657 
-672 RCNNSSDIT
+672 
-681 ITLPTPATGAKM
+681 LPTSASE
-693 GDVFTVIKAGSG
+693 AGSG
-705 NVTIKAVGV
+705 CLYNDNGTIKIK
-714 NYHTANGKS
+714 T
-723 GEFTSTRLHEQI
+723 Q
-735 HLVFDGD
+735 
-742 TWFSESSGG
+742 
-751 S
+751 

>member
-49 NGNVISFEF
+49 KGNVISFEF

-97 EEQGT
+97 EEQGK
-102 DNPNVALEVVTLN
+102 DNPNVALEVVALN

-130 IGEVKTLRSGAAA
+130 IGDVKTLRSGVAA
-143 YVRNSGTTNAAILD
+143 YVRNSGTPNAAVLD
-157 FGIPSGSNGNDGMS
+157 FGIPAGSNGDDGMS
-171 GYGISAEPA
+171 GYGISADPA

-186 DSNGNISSSQ
+186 DSKGNISSSQ

-202 KAYLGGQEIDDVTIV
+202 KAYLGGLEIDDVTIV
-217 GLSTTNFANTVSAES
+217 GLSTTNFTNSVSIES

-275 DLVYSTIVRVFVN
+275 DLVYSTIVRVFTN

-300 KMFKQTFTELS
+300 KMFKQTFTELN

-349 IENITNKLEATSS
+349 IENITNKLEATAS
-362 SLSSTIEANKKDA
+362 SLSSTIESNKKDA
-375 DGNFEKLK
+375 DGKLEKLSS
-383 TEFKQTTDGI
+383 EFKQTTD
-393 SSTVEKNKTDAE
+393 E
-405 GSIEKLKTEF
+405 
-415 KQTTDGI
+415 I
-422 TSTVEQNKTDADG
+422 TSTVTQNKTDADG

-447 AKNIEIA
+447 AKSIEVA

-489 VNEATITTMINNEI
+489 VSEATIRTMVQDGI
-503 STATIKAD
+503 SSAVISAD
-511 QIQFSGHQVKFDAGE
+511 QINLKGKTMKFA
-526 IVINSKNFNLD
+526 
-537 GYGNVTMS
+537 
-545 GEIHA
+545 
-550 TSGQIGGFELEANN
+550 SGQIEIDSENLKLDSSGNLKVAGDIHAKTVRLKISSSHDNILSGSMLLGGGTYTMPQLTAEDGYVN
-564 LVCSNARLTIGGS
+564 LKLYAPLITRSSHFPVLQS
-577 IGGLT
+577 I
-582 RMVTLDAKSFDYER
+582 
-596 YNFALSVVNYDSLD
+596 
-610 QSSTTLAG
+610 
-618 IHINVGASG
+618 
-627 ASTLQYPGIVM
+627 
-638 ENGVFVGFRV
+638 
-648 PFVPLAYSM
+648 
-657 DFRYNASIYVSGMYV
+657 
-672 RCNNSSDIT
+672 
-681 ITLPTPATGAKM
+681 
-693 GDVFTVIKAGSG
+693 SG
-705 NVTIKAVGV
+705 NVFLQLASEKTELP
-714 NYHTANGKS
+714 KS
-723 GEFTSTRLHEQI
+723 GKKELDYGAYDIVGFYDNGQTFWI
-735 HLVFDGD
+735 IK
-742 TWFSESSGG
+742 
-751 S
+751 

>member
-37 YNKVITIPDFSI
+37 YNKVITIPDFTI
-49 NGNVISFEF
+49 KGNIISFEF
-58 SGSQQKYCGVYTL
+58 SGSLQKYCGVYTL

-130 IGEVKTLRSGAAA
+130 IGDVKTLHSGAAA
-143 YVRNSGTTNAAILD
+143 YVRNSGTSNAAVLD
-157 FGIPSGSNGNDGMS
+157 FGIPSGSNGNDGMG

-186 DSNGNISSSQ
+186 DSKGNISSSQ

-217 GLSTTNFANTVSAES
+217 GLSTTNFVNTVSAES

-300 KMFKQTFTELS
+300 KMFKQTFTELG
-311 NSLDE
+311 NSLNE

-362 SLSSTIEANKKDA
+362 SLSSTIEANK
-375 DGNFEKLK
+375 
-383 TEFKQTTDGI
+383 
-393 SSTVEKNKTDAE
+393 
-405 GSIEKLKTEF
+405 
-415 KQTTDGI
+415 
-422 TSTVEQNKTDADG
+422 TDADG

-447 AKNIEIA
+447 AKSIEIA

-461 GSLKNKSGLMTT
+461 GSLKDKSGLMTT

-489 VNEATITTMINNEI
+489 VSEATIRTMVQDGI
-503 STATIKAD
+503 SSAVVSAD
-511 QIQFSGHQVKFDAGE
+511 QINLKGKTMKFA
-526 IVINSKNFNLD
+526 
-537 GYGNVTMS
+537 
-545 GEIHA
+545 
-550 TSGQIGGFELEANN
+550 SGQIEIDSENLKLDSSGNLKVAGDIRAKTVRLKISSSHDNILSGSLLLGGGTYSMPALTAEDGCVNLKLYAPLITRSSPVPILQCISTNVFLQLASEKTELPKSGKKE
-564 LVCSNARLTIGGS
+564 
-577 IGGLT
+577 
-582 RMVTLDAKSFDYER
+582 LDYGA
-596 YNFALSVVNYDSLD
+596 YD
-610 QSSTTLAG
+610 
-618 IHINVGASG
+618 I
-627 ASTLQYPGIVM
+627 
-638 ENGVFVGFRV
+638 VGF
-648 PFVPLAYSM
+648 
-657 DFRYNASIYVSGMYV
+657 YNNGQTFWI
-672 RCNNSSDIT
+672 
-681 ITLPTPATGAKM
+681 
-693 GDVFTVIKAGSG
+693 IK
-705 NVTIKAVGV
+705 
-714 NYHTANGKS
+714 
-723 GEFTSTRLHEQI
+723 
-735 HLVFDGD
+735 
-742 TWFSESSGG
+742 
-751 S
+751 

>member
-1 MKKIRLHNDIHVS
+1 MKKIRIHNDIHVS

-37 YNKVITIPDFSI
+37 YNRVIDVSDFTIK
-49 NGNVISFEF
+49 GNVVSFEF

-143 YVRNSGTTNAAILD
+143 YVRNSGTTNAAVLD
-157 FGIPSGSNGNDGMS
+157 FGIPSGSNGDDGMS

-186 DSNGNISSSQ
+186 DSKGNISSSQ

-300 KMFKQTFTELS
+300 KIFKQTFTELS

-375 DGNFEKLK
+375 DGN
-383 TEFKQTTDGI
+383 
-393 SSTVEKNKTDAE
+393 
-405 GSIEKLKTEF
+405 IEKLKTEF

-447 AKNIEIA
+447 AKSIEIA

-489 VNEATITTMINNEI
+489 VSEATIRTMVQDGI
-503 STATIKAD
+503 SSAVVSAD
-511 QIQFSGHQVKFDAGE
+511 QINLKGKTMKFA
-526 IVINSKNFNLD
+526 
-537 GYGNVTMS
+537 
-545 GEIHA
+545 
-550 TSGQIGGFELEANN
+550 SGQIEIDSENLKLDSSGNLKVAGDIRAKTVRLKISSSHGNILSGSLLLGGGTYSMPALTAEDGYVNLKLYAPLITRSSPAPILQCISTNVFLQLASEKTELPKSGKKE
-564 LVCSNARLTIGGS
+564 
-577 IGGLT
+577 
-582 RMVTLDAKSFDYER
+582 LDYGA
-596 YNFALSVVNYDSLD
+596 YD
-610 QSSTTLAG
+610 
-618 IHINVGASG
+618 I
-627 ASTLQYPGIVM
+627 
-638 ENGVFVGFRV
+638 VGF
-648 PFVPLAYSM
+648 
-657 DFRYNASIYVSGMYV
+657 YNNGQTFWI
-672 RCNNSSDIT
+672 
-681 ITLPTPATGAKM
+681 
-693 GDVFTVIKAGSG
+693 IK
-705 NVTIKAVGV
+705 
-714 NYHTANGKS
+714 
-723 GEFTSTRLHEQI
+723 
-735 HLVFDGD
+735 
-742 TWFSESSGG
+742 
-751 S
+751 

>member
-1 MKKIRLHNDIHVS
+1 MKRIRIHNDIHVS

-25 LEAKTLQVQLVV
+25 LETKTLQVQLVV
-37 YNKVITIPDFSI
+37 YNKVIAIPDFTI
-49 NGNVISFEF
+49 KGNVISFEF

-130 IGEVKTLRSGAAA
+130 IGEVKTLRSGAVA
-143 YVRNSGTTNAAILD
+143 YVRNSGTINAAVLD

-186 DSNGNISSSQ
+186 DSKGNISSSQ

-202 KAYLGGQEIDDVTIV
+202 KAYLGGQKIDDVTIV
-217 GLSTTNFANTVSAES
+217 GLSTTNFSNTVSVES

-275 DLVYSTIVRVFVN
+275 DLIYSTIVRVFVN

-300 KMFKQTFTELS
+300 KMFKQTFTELN

-393 SSTVEKNKTDAE
+393 TSTVEKNKTDA
-405 GSIEKLKTEF
+405 
-415 KQTTDGI
+415 
-422 TSTVEQNKTDADG
+422 DG
-435 KLESLSSKISQN
+435 KLEKLN
-447 AKNIEIA
+447 AAVTLNAEQIEIA
-454 NSRFNED
+454 NSRFNAD

-473 ADKATLAS
+473 DDKATLAT

-489 VNEATITTMINNEI
+489 VSEAYIRTMIQNGI
-503 STATIKAD
+503 STAEISSD
-511 QIQFSGHQVKFDAGE
+511 QINLYGH
-526 IVINSKNFNLD
+526 
-537 GYGNVTMS
+537 TMRFQ
-545 GEIHA
+545 
-550 TSGQIGGFELEANN
+550 SGQIEIYSDNLKLDSSGNLKVSGDIYAKTIRLKTSTSHDNILSGSLLLGGGKYTLPALSEEDGCVNIKLYAPLITRSSSAPTLECISENVFLQLASEKTELPKSGKKELEYGA
-564 LVCSNARLTIGGS
+564 
-577 IGGLT
+577 
-582 RMVTLDAKSFDYER
+582 
-596 YNFALSVVNYDSLD
+596 YDL
-610 QSSTTLAG
+610 
-618 IHINVGASG
+618 
-627 ASTLQYPGIVM
+627 
-638 ENGVFVGFRV
+638 VGFC
-648 PFVPLAYSM
+648 
-657 DFRYNASIYVSGMYV
+657 NSGQTFW
-672 RCNNSSDIT
+672 I
-681 ITLPTPATGAKM
+681 
-693 GDVFTVIKAGSG
+693 IK
-705 NVTIKAVGV
+705 
-714 NYHTANGKS
+714 
-723 GEFTSTRLHEQI
+723 
-735 HLVFDGD
+735 
-742 TWFSESSGG
+742 
-751 S
+751 

>member
-143 YVRNSGTTNAAILD
+143 YVRNSGTTNAAVLD

-186 DSNGNISSSQ
+186 DSKGNISSSQ

-217 GLSTTNFANTVSAES
+217 GLSTTNFSNTVSTES

-288 TQTFYTTLVSNQ
+288 TQNFYTTLVSNQ

-311 NSLDE
+311 NSLNE

-324 YSEFQQTARGLSATI
+324 YSEFQQTARVLSATI
-339 SSNKQDADGS
+339 SSNKQYADGS
-349 IENITNKLEATSS
+349 IENIINKLEATSS

-375 DGNFEKLK
+375 DGKLEKLK

-393 SSTVEKNKTDAE
+393 SSTVEKNKTDAD
-405 GSIEKLKTEF
+405 GNIEKLQTEF

-422 TSTVEQNKTDADG
+422 TSIVEQNKTDADG

-454 NSRFNED
+454 NSRFNAD
-461 GSLKNKSGLMTT
+461 GTLKNTSGLMTT
-473 ADKATLAS
+473 YDKATLAT

-489 VNEATITTMINNEI
+489 VSEAYILTMIQNGI
-503 STATIKAD
+503 STAEISAD
-511 QIQFSGHQVKFDAGE
+511 QINLYGH
-526 IVINSKNFNLD
+526 
-537 GYGNVTMS
+537 TMS
-545 GEIHA
+545 FK
-550 TSGQIGGFELEANN
+550 SGQIEIYSDNLKLDSSGNLKASGDIFAKTIRLKTSTSNDNILSGSLLLGGGKYILP
-564 LVCSNARLTIGGS
+564 
-577 IGGLT
+577 
-582 RMVTLDAKSFDYER
+582 
-596 YNFALSVVNYDSLD
+596 ALSEEDGCVNIKLYAPLITRSSLSPTLECISKNVFLQLASEKTELPKSGSKSLEYGAYDL
-610 QSSTTLAG
+610 
-618 IHINVGASG
+618 
-627 ASTLQYPGIVM
+627 
-638 ENGVFVGFRV
+638 VGF
-648 PFVPLAYSM
+648 
-657 DFRYNASIYVSGMYV
+657 
-672 RCNNSSDIT
+672 CNNGQTFWI
-681 ITLPTPATGAKM
+681 
-693 GDVFTVIKAGSG
+693 IK
-705 NVTIKAVGV
+705 
-714 NYHTANGKS
+714 
-723 GEFTSTRLHEQI
+723 
-735 HLVFDGD
+735 
-742 TWFSESSGG
+742 
-751 S
+751 

>member
-25 LEAKTLQVQLVV
+25 LESKTLQVQLVV

-87 EAFELVPHSE
+87 EAFELVPHSD

-186 DSNGNISSSQ
+186 DSNGNISSGQ

-232 DGKSFYLRGSDL
+232 DEKSFYLRGSDL

-300 KMFKQTFTELS
+300 KMFKQTFTELN

-393 SSTVEKNKTDAE
+393 TSTVEKNKTDA
-405 GSIEKLKTEF
+405 
-415 KQTTDGI
+415 
-422 TSTVEQNKTDADG
+422 DG
-435 KLESLSSKISQN
+435 KLEKLSAAVTLN
-447 AKNIEIA
+447 ANQIEIA
-454 NSRFNED
+454 NSRFNAD
-461 GSLKNKSGLMTT
+461 GTLKNKSGLMTT
-473 ADKATLAS
+473 DDKATLAT

-489 VNEATITTMINNEI
+489 VNEATITTMINNGI
-503 STATIKAD
+503 SSATIKAD
-511 QIQFSGHQVKFDAGE
+511 QIRFTGTTTVFESGE
-526 IVINSKNFNLD
+526 IIIRSNGLNLD
-537 GYGNVTMS
+537 QYGNATFN

-550 TSGQIGGFELEANN
+550 TSGWFGNPGNNIKIATDETGAVGLSPTNTTGWRDDNNICFTRAGQLYFNSTSDDGKTVTSITSGDIKVGRGDSFGSDTPKFHVNTSGDKLQIA
-564 LVCSNARLTIGGS
+564 A
-577 IGGLT
+577 
-582 RMVTLDAKSFDYER
+582 
-596 YNFALSVVNYDSLD
+596 VN
-610 QSSTTLAG
+610 
-618 IHINVGASG
+618 
-627 ASTLQYPGIVM
+627 
-638 ENGVFVGFRV
+638 
-648 PFVPLAYSM
+648 
-657 DFRYNASIYVSGMYV
+657 
-672 RCNNSSDIT
+672 
-681 ITLPTPATGAKM
+681 LPTSASE
-693 GDVFTVIKAGSG
+693 AGSG
-705 NVTIKAVGV
+705 CLYNDNGTIKIK
-714 NYHTANGKS
+714 T
-723 GEFTSTRLHEQI
+723 Q
-735 HLVFDGD
+735 
-742 TWFSESSGG
+742 
-751 S
+751 

>member
-186 DSNGNISSSQ
+186 DSKGNISSSQ

-202 KAYLGGQEIDDVTIV
+202 KAYFGGQEIDDVTIV

-316 QGVKLEKY
+316 QGVKLKKY

-393 SSTVEKNKTDAE
+393 SSTVEKNKTDA
-405 GSIEKLKTEF
+405 
-415 KQTTDGI
+415 
-422 TSTVEQNKTDADG
+422 DG
-435 KLESLSSKISQN
+435 KLEKLSAAVTLN
-447 AKNIEIA
+447 ANQIEIA
-454 NSRFNED
+454 NSRFNAD
-461 GSLKNKSGLMTT
+461 GTLKNKSGLMTT
-473 ADKATLAS
+473 DDKATLAT

-489 VNEATITTMINNEI
+489 VNEATITTMINNGI

-511 QIQFSGHQVKFDAGE
+511 QIRFTGTTTVFESGE
-526 IVINSKNFNLD
+526 IIIRSNGLNLD
-537 GYGNVTMS
+537 QYGNATFN

-550 TSGQIGGFELEANN
+550 TSGWFGSTSNNIKLATEGNGTVGLSSTNSSGWVDANN
-564 LVCSNARLTIGGS
+564 IRFTSSGQLYLNSESDDGKTVTSITSGDIKVGRGDSFGS
-577 IGGLT
+577 DT
-582 RMVTLDAKSFDYER
+582 PKFH
-596 YNFALSVVNYDSLD
+596 VN
-610 QSSTTLAG
+610 T
-618 IHINVGASG
+618 SG
-627 ASTLQYPGIVM
+627 DKLQIAAV
-638 ENGVFVGFRV
+638 N
-648 PFVPLAYSM
+648 
-657 DFRYNASIYVSGMYV
+657 
-672 RCNNSSDIT
+672 
-681 ITLPTPATGAKM
+681 LPTSASE
-693 GDVFTVIKAGSG
+693 AGSG
-705 NVTIKAVGV
+705 CLYNDNGTIKIK
-714 NYHTANGKS
+714 T
-723 GEFTSTRLHEQI
+723 Q
-735 HLVFDGD
+735 
-742 TWFSESSGG
+742 
-751 S
+751 

>member
-37 YNKVITIPDFSI
+37 YNKVITIPDFTI
-49 NGNVISFEF
+49 KGNVISFEF

-115 TDRDSSTIGRAATIE
+115 TDRDSSTIGRAATVE

-143 YVRNSGTTNAAILD
+143 YVRNSGTTNAAVLD

-186 DSNGNISSSQ
+186 DSKGNISSSQ

-270 KIGGS
+270 NIGGS

-393 SSTVEKNKTDAE
+393 SSTVEKNKTDA
-405 GSIEKLKTEF
+405 
-415 KQTTDGI
+415 
-422 TSTVEQNKTDADG
+422 DG
-435 KLESLSSKISQN
+435 KLEKLSAAVTLN
-447 AKNIEIA
+447 ANQIEIA
-454 NSRFNED
+454 NSRFNAD
-461 GSLKNKSGLMTT
+461 GTLKNKSGLMTT
-473 ADKATLAS
+473 DDKATLAT

-489 VNEATITTMINNEI
+489 VNEATITTMINNGI
-503 STATIKAD
+503 SSATIKAD
-511 QIQFSGHQVKFDAGE
+511 QIRFTGTTTVFESGE
-526 IVINSKNFNLD
+526 IIIRSNGLNLD
-537 GYGNVTMS
+537 QYGNATFN

-550 TSGQIGGFELEANN
+550 TSGWFGSTSNNIKLATEGNGTVGLSSTNSSGWVDANN
-564 LVCSNARLTIGGS
+564 IRFTSAGQLYLNSKSEDGKTVTSITSGDIAVTRADSFGS
-577 IGGLT
+577 DT
-582 RMVTLDAKSFDYER
+582 PKFH
-596 YNFALSVVNYDSLD
+596 VN
-610 QSSTTLAG
+610 T
-618 IHINVGASG
+618 SG
-627 ASTLQYPGIVM
+627 DKLQIAAV
-638 ENGVFVGFRV
+638 N
-648 PFVPLAYSM
+648 
-657 DFRYNASIYVSGMYV
+657 
-672 RCNNSSDIT
+672 
-681 ITLPTPATGAKM
+681 LPTSASE
-693 GDVFTVIKAGSG
+693 AGSG
-705 NVTIKAVGV
+705 CLYNDNGTIKIK
-714 NYHTANGKS
+714 T
-723 GEFTSTRLHEQI
+723 Q
-735 HLVFDGD
+735 
-742 TWFSESSGG
+742 
-751 S
+751 

>member
-37 YNKVITIPDFSI
+37 YNKVITIPDFTI
-49 NGNVISFEF
+49 KGNIISFEF

-87 EAFELVPHSE
+87 EAFELVSHSE

-130 IGEVKTLRSGAAA
+130 IGDVKTLHSGAAA
-143 YVRNSGTTNAAILD
+143 YVRNSGTSNAAVLD

-186 DSNGNISSSQ
+186 DSKGNISSSQ

-275 DLVYSTIVRVFVN
+275 DLVFSTIVRVFVN
-288 TQTFYTTLVSNQ
+288 TQTFYTALVSNQ
-300 KMFKQTFTELS
+300 KMFKQTFTELD
-311 NSLDE
+311 NSLNE

-349 IENITNKLEATSS
+349 IENITNKLEATSN

-375 DGNFEKLK
+375 DGNIGKLK
-383 TEFKQTTDGI
+383 SEFKKTTD
-393 SSTVEKNKTDAE
+393 E
-405 GSIEKLKTEF
+405 
-415 KQTTDGI
+415 I

-447 AKNIEIA
+447 AKSIEIA

-489 VNEATITTMINNEI
+489 VNEATITTMINNGI

-550 TSGQIGGFELEANN
+550 TSGWFGNPGNN
-564 LVCSNARLTIGGS
+564 IKIATDETGAVGLSPTNITGWKDYNNIRFTRAGQLYFNSTSEDKKTLTTITSG
-577 IGGLT
+577 
-582 RMVTLDAKSFDYER
+582 Y
-596 YNFALSVVNYDSLD
+596 LSVGRADRFGMDAPELYVDS
-610 QSSTTLAG
+610 
-618 IHINVGASG
+618 SG
-627 ASTLQYPGIVM
+627 EKLQIV
-638 ENGVFVGFRV
+638 
-648 PFVPLAYSM
+648 AK
-657 DFRYNASIYVSGMYV
+657 
-672 RCNNSSDIT
+672 C
-681 ITLPTPATGAKM
+681 LPTSASEARSGCLYNDNGTIK
-693 GDVFTVIKAGSG
+693 IKA
-705 NVTIKAVGV
+705 
-714 NYHTANGKS
+714 
-723 GEFTSTRLHEQI
+723 
-735 HLVFDGD
+735 
-742 TWFSESSGG
+742 
-751 S
+751 

>member
-37 YNKVITIPDFSI
+37 YNKVITIPDFTI
-49 NGNVISFEF
+49 KGNVISFEF
-58 SGSQQKYCGVYTL
+58 SGSLQKYCGVYTL

-87 EAFELVPHSE
+87 EAFELVHHSE

-143 YVRNSGTTNAAILD
+143 YVRNSGTTNAAVLD

-186 DSNGNISSSQ
+186 DSKGNISSSQ
-196 DKLIRM
+196 DKLIQM

-217 GLSTTNFANTVSAES
+217 GLSTTNFTNGLSTES

-275 DLVYSTIVRVFVN
+275 DLIYSTIVRVFVN

-300 KMFKQTFTELS
+300 KMFKQTFTELN

-393 SSTVEKNKTDAE
+393 TSTVEKNKTDA
-405 GSIEKLKTEF
+405 
-415 KQTTDGI
+415 
-422 TSTVEQNKTDADG
+422 DG
-435 KLESLSSKISQN
+435 KLENLSAAVTLN
-447 AKNIEIA
+447 ANQIEIA
-454 NSRFNED
+454 NSRFNAD

-473 ADKATLAS
+473 DDKATLAT

-489 VNEATITTMINNEI
+489 VNEATITTMINNGI
-503 STATIKAD
+503 SSATIKAD
-511 QIQFSGHQVKFDAGE
+511 QIRFTGTTTVFESGE
-526 IVINSKNFNLD
+526 IIIRSNGLNLD
-537 GYGNVTMS
+537 QYGNATFN

-550 TSGQIGGFELEANN
+550 TSGWFGSTSNNIKLATEGNGTVGLSSTNSSGWVDANN
-564 LVCSNARLTIGGS
+564 IRFTSAGQLYLNSESDDGKTVTSITSGDIRVGRGDSFGS
-577 IGGLT
+577 DT
-582 RMVTLDAKSFDYER
+582 PKFH
-596 YNFALSVVNYDSLD
+596 VN
-610 QSSTTLAG
+610 T
-618 IHINVGASG
+618 SG
-627 ASTLQYPGIVM
+627 DKLQIAAV
-638 ENGVFVGFRV
+638 N
-648 PFVPLAYSM
+648 
-657 DFRYNASIYVSGMYV
+657 
-672 RCNNSSDIT
+672 
-681 ITLPTPATGAKM
+681 LPTSASE
-693 GDVFTVIKAGSG
+693 AGSG
-705 NVTIKAVGV
+705 CLYNDNGTIKIK
-714 NYHTANGKS
+714 T
-723 GEFTSTRLHEQI
+723 Q
-735 HLVFDGD
+735 
-742 TWFSESSGG
+742 
-751 S
+751 

>member
-49 NGNVISFEF
+49 KGNVISFEF

-143 YVRNSGTTNAAILD
+143 YVRNSGTTNAAVFD

-186 DSNGNISSSQ
+186 DSKGNISSSQ

-232 DGKSFYLRGSDL
+232 DRKSFYLRGSDL

-275 DLVYSTIVRVFVN
+275 DLVYSTIVRVFVT

-300 KMFKQTFTELS
+300 KMFKQRFTELS

-393 SSTVEKNKTDAE
+393 TSTVEKNKTDA
-405 GSIEKLKTEF
+405 
-415 KQTTDGI
+415 
-422 TSTVEQNKTDADG
+422 DG
-435 KLESLSSKISQN
+435 KLEKLSAAVTLN
-447 AKNIEIA
+447 ANQIEIA
-454 NSRFNED
+454 NSRFNAD
-461 GSLKNKSGLMTT
+461 GTLKNKSGLMTT
-473 ADKATLAS
+473 DDKATLAT

-489 VNEATITTMINNEI
+489 VSEAYIRTMIQNGI
-503 STATIKAD
+503 STAEISAD
-511 QIQFSGHQVKFDAGE
+511 QINLYGH
-526 IVINSKNFNLD
+526 
-537 GYGNVTMS
+537 TMS
-545 GEIHA
+545 FQ
-550 TSGQIGGFELEANN
+550 SGQIEIYSDNLKLDSSGNLKASGDIYAKTIRLKASTSNDNILSGSLLLGGGKYILP
-564 LVCSNARLTIGGS
+564 
-577 IGGLT
+577 
-582 RMVTLDAKSFDYER
+582 
-596 YNFALSVVNYDSLD
+596 ALSEEDGCVNIKLYAPLITRSSLAPTLECISENVFLQLASEKTELPKSGSKSLEYGAYDL
-610 QSSTTLAG
+610 
-618 IHINVGASG
+618 
-627 ASTLQYPGIVM
+627 
-638 ENGVFVGFRV
+638 VGFC
-648 PFVPLAYSM
+648 
-657 DFRYNASIYVSGMYV
+657 NSGQTFW
-672 RCNNSSDIT
+672 I
-681 ITLPTPATGAKM
+681 
-693 GDVFTVIKAGSG
+693 IK
-705 NVTIKAVGV
+705 
-714 NYHTANGKS
+714 
-723 GEFTSTRLHEQI
+723 
-735 HLVFDGD
+735 
-742 TWFSESSGG
+742 
-751 S
+751 

>member
-49 NGNVISFEF
+49 KGNVISFEF

-143 YVRNSGTTNAAILD
+143 YVRNSGTTNAAVLD

-186 DSNGNISSSQ
+186 DSKGNISSSQ
-196 DKLIRM
+196 DKLIQM

-270 KIGGS
+270 KISGS

-300 KMFKQTFTELS
+300 KIFKQTFTELS

-349 IENITNKLEATSS
+349 IEHITNKLEATSS

-393 SSTVEKNKTDAE
+393 TSTVEKNKTDA
-405 GSIEKLKTEF
+405 
-415 KQTTDGI
+415 
-422 TSTVEQNKTDADG
+422 DG
-435 KLESLSSKISQN
+435 KLEKLSAAVTLN
-447 AKNIEIA
+447 ANQIEIA
-454 NSRFNED
+454 NSRFNAD
-461 GSLKNKSGLMTT
+461 GTLKNKSGLMTT
-473 ADKATLAS
+473 DDKATLAT

-489 VNEATITTMINNEI
+489 VSEAYIRTMIQNGI
-503 STATIKAD
+503 STAEISAD
-511 QIQFSGHQVKFDAGE
+511 QINLYGH
-526 IVINSKNFNLD
+526 
-537 GYGNVTMS
+537 TMS
-545 GEIHA
+545 FQ
-550 TSGQIGGFELEANN
+550 SGQIEIYSDNLKLDSSGNLKASGDIYAKTIRLKASTSNDNILSGSLLLGGGKYILP
-564 LVCSNARLTIGGS
+564 
-577 IGGLT
+577 
-582 RMVTLDAKSFDYER
+582 
-596 YNFALSVVNYDSLD
+596 ALSEEDGCVNIKLYAPLITRSSLSPTLECISENVFLQLASEKTELPKSGSKSLEYGAYDL
-610 QSSTTLAG
+610 
-618 IHINVGASG
+618 
-627 ASTLQYPGIVM
+627 
-638 ENGVFVGFRV
+638 VGFC
-648 PFVPLAYSM
+648 
-657 DFRYNASIYVSGMYV
+657 NSGQTFW
-672 RCNNSSDIT
+672 I
-681 ITLPTPATGAKM
+681 
-693 GDVFTVIKAGSG
+693 IK
-705 NVTIKAVGV
+705 
-714 NYHTANGKS
+714 
-723 GEFTSTRLHEQI
+723 
-735 HLVFDGD
+735 
-742 TWFSESSGG
+742 
-751 S
+751 

>member
-37 YNKVITIPDFSI
+37 YNKVITIPDFTI
-49 NGNVISFEF
+49 KGNIISFEF

-143 YVRNSGTTNAAILD
+143 YVRNSGTTNAAVLD
-157 FGIPSGSNGNDGMS
+157 FGIPSGSNGDDGMS

-186 DSNGNISSSQ
+186 DSKGNISSSQ

-217 GLSTTNFANTVSAES
+217 GLSTTNFVNTVSAES

-262 QAQVAVDC
+262 QAQVAVGC

-311 NSLDE
+311 NSLDD

-324 YSEFQQTARGLSATI
+324 YSEFQHTARGLSATI

-362 SLSSTIEANKKDA
+362 SLSSTIEA
-375 DGNFEKLK
+375 
-383 TEFKQTTDGI
+383 
-393 SSTVEKNKTDAE
+393 
-405 GSIEKLKTEF
+405 
-415 KQTTDGI
+415 
-422 TSTVEQNKTDADG
+422 NKTDADG

-489 VNEATITTMINNEI
+489 VSEATIRTMVQDGI
-503 STATIKAD
+503 SSAVVSAD
-511 QIQFSGHQVKFDAGE
+511 QINLKGKTMKFA
-526 IVINSKNFNLD
+526 
-537 GYGNVTMS
+537 
-545 GEIHA
+545 
-550 TSGQIGGFELEANN
+550 SGQIEIDSENLKLDSSGNLKVAGDIRAKTVRLKISSSHDNILSGSLLLGGGTYSMPALTAEDGYVNLKLYAPLITRSSPVPILQCISTNVFLQLASEKTELP
-564 LVCSNARLTIGGS
+564 
-577 IGGLT
+577 
-582 RMVTLDAKSFDYER
+582 KSGKKELGYG
-596 YNFALSVVNYDSLD
+596 AYD
-610 QSSTTLAG
+610 
-618 IHINVGASG
+618 I
-627 ASTLQYPGIVM
+627 
-638 ENGVFVGFRV
+638 VGF
-648 PFVPLAYSM
+648 
-657 DFRYNASIYVSGMYV
+657 YNNGQTFWI
-672 RCNNSSDIT
+672 
-681 ITLPTPATGAKM
+681 
-693 GDVFTVIKAGSG
+693 IK
-705 NVTIKAVGV
+705 
-714 NYHTANGKS
+714 
-723 GEFTSTRLHEQI
+723 
-735 HLVFDGD
+735 
-742 TWFSESSGG
+742 
-751 S
+751 

>member
-25 LEAKTLQVQLVV
+25 LESKTLQVQLVV
-37 YNKVITIPDFSI
+37 YNKVITIPDFSV

-143 YVRNSGTTNAAILD
+143 YVRNSGTTNAAVLD

-186 DSNGNISSSQ
+186 DSKGNISSSQ

-217 GLSTTNFANTVSAES
+217 GLSTTNFSNTVSAES

-339 SSNKQDADGS
+339 SSNKQDSDGS

-393 SSTVEKNKTDAE
+393 T
-405 GSIEKLKTEF
+405 SI
-415 KQTTDGI
+415 
-422 TSTVEQNKTDADG
+422 VEQNKTDADG
-435 KLESLSSKISQN
+435 KLEKLSAAVTLN
-447 AKNIEIA
+447 ANQIEIA
-454 NSRFNED
+454 NSRFNAD
-461 GSLKNKSGLMTT
+461 GTLKNKSGLMTT
-473 ADKATLAS
+473 DDKATLAT

-489 VNEATITTMINNEI
+489 VNEATITTMINNGI
-503 STATIKAD
+503 SSATIKAD
-511 QIQFSGHQVKFDAGE
+511 QIRFTGTTTVFESGE
-526 IVINSKNFNLD
+526 IIIRSNGLNLD
-537 GYGNVTMS
+537 QYGNATFN

-550 TSGQIGGFELEANN
+550 TSGWFGNPGNN
-564 LVCSNARLTIGGS
+564 IKIATDETGAVGLSPTNTTGWRDDNNICFTRAGQLYFNSTSDDGKTVTS
-577 IGGLT
+577 ITSG
-582 RMVTLDAKSFDYER
+582 R
-596 YNFALSVVNYDSLD
+596 LSVGRADRFGMDAPELYVDS
-610 QSSTTLAG
+610 
-618 IHINVGASG
+618 SG
-627 ASTLQYPGIVM
+627 EKLQIV
-638 ENGVFVGFRV
+638 
-648 PFVPLAYSM
+648 AK
-657 DFRYNASIYVSGMYV
+657 
-672 RCNNSSDIT
+672 C
-681 ITLPTPATGAKM
+681 LPTSASEAR
-693 GDVFTVIKAGSG
+693 SG
-705 NVTIKAVGV
+705 CLYNDNGTIKIK
-714 NYHTANGKS
+714 T
-723 GEFTSTRLHEQI
+723 Q
-735 HLVFDGD
+735 
-742 TWFSESSGG
+742 
-751 S
+751 

>member
-143 YVRNSGTTNAAILD
+143 YVRNSGTTNAAVLD

-217 GLSTTNFANTVSAES
+217 GLTTTNFANTVSAES
-232 DGKSFYLRGSDL
+232 DGKSFYLMGSDL

-275 DLVYSTIVRVFVN
+275 DLIYSTIVRVFVN

-393 SSTVEKNKTDAE
+393 T
-405 GSIEKLKTEF
+405 SI
-415 KQTTDGI
+415 
-422 TSTVEQNKTDADG
+422 VEQNKTDADG
-435 KLESLSSKISQN
+435 KLEKLSAAVTLN
-447 AKNIEIA
+447 ANQIEIA
-454 NSRFNED
+454 NSRFNAD
-461 GSLKNKSGLMTT
+461 GTLKNKSGLMTT
-473 ADKATLAS
+473 DDKATLAT

-489 VNEATITTMINNEI
+489 VNEATITTMINNGI
-503 STATIKAD
+503 SMATIKAD

-550 TSGQIGGFELEANN
+550 TSGWFGNPGNN
-564 LVCSNARLTIGGS
+564 IKIATDETGAV
-577 IGGLT
+577 GLSPTNTTGWRDDNNICFT
-582 RMVTLDAKSFDYER
+582 RAGQLYFNSTSDDGKTVT
-596 YNFALSVVNYDSLD
+596 
-610 QSSTTLAG
+610 
-618 IHINVGASG
+618 
-627 ASTLQYPGIVM
+627 
-638 ENGVFVGFRV
+638 
-648 PFVPLAYSM
+648 
-657 DFRYNASIYVSGMYV
+657 
-672 RCNNSSDIT
+672 T
-681 ITLPTPATGAKM
+681 ITSGYIRVGRGDSFGSDTPKFHVNTSGDKLQIAAVNLPTSASE
-693 GDVFTVIKAGSG
+693 AGSG
-705 NVTIKAVGV
+705 CLYNDNGTIKIK
-714 NYHTANGKS
+714 T
-723 GEFTSTRLHEQI
+723 Q
-735 HLVFDGD
+735 
-742 TWFSESSGG
+742 
-751 S
+751 

>member
-49 NGNVISFEF
+49 KGNVISFEF

-143 YVRNSGTTNAAILD
+143 YVRNSGTTNAAVLD

-186 DSNGNISSSQ
+186 DSKGNISSSQ

-202 KAYLGGQEIDDVTIV
+202 KAYLGGQEIDVVTIV

-393 SSTVEKNKTDAE
+393 TSTVEK
-405 GSIEKLKTEF
+405 
-415 KQTTDGI
+415 
-422 TSTVEQNKTDADG
+422 NKTDADG

-473 ADKATLAS
+473 ADKATLAT

-489 VNEATITTMINNEI
+489 VNEATITTMINNGI
-503 STATIKAD
+503 SSATIKAD
-511 QIQFSGHQVKFDAGE
+511 QIRFTGTTTVFESGE
-526 IVINSKNFNLD
+526 IIIRSNGLNLD
-537 GYGNVTMS
+537 QYGNATFN

-550 TSGQIGGFELEANN
+550 TSGWFGSTSNNIKLATEGNGTVGLSSTNSSGWVDANN
-564 LVCSNARLTIGGS
+564 IRFTSAGQLYLNSESEDGKT
-577 IGGLT
+577 
-582 RMVTLDAKSFDYER
+582 VT
-596 YNFALSVVNYDSLD
+596 
-610 QSSTTLAG
+610 
-618 IHINVGASG
+618 
-627 ASTLQYPGIVM
+627 
-638 ENGVFVGFRV
+638 
-648 PFVPLAYSM
+648 
-657 DFRYNASIYVSGMYV
+657 
-672 RCNNSSDIT
+672 T
-681 ITLPTPATGAKM
+681 ITSGDIRVGRGDSFGRDTPKFHVNTSGDKLQIAAVNLPTSASE
-693 GDVFTVIKAGSG
+693 AGSG
-705 NVTIKAVGV
+705 CLYNDNGTIKIK
-714 NYHTANGKS
+714 T
-723 GEFTSTRLHEQI
+723 Q
-735 HLVFDGD
+735 
-742 TWFSESSGG
+742 
-751 S
+751 

>member
-186 DSNGNISSSQ
+186 DSKGNISSSQ

-202 KAYLGGQEIDDVTIV
+202 KAYFGGQEIDDVTIV

-375 DGNFEKLK
+375 DGN
-383 TEFKQTTDGI
+383 
-393 SSTVEKNKTDAE
+393 
-405 GSIEKLKTEF
+405 IEKLKTEF

-422 TSTVEQNKTDADG
+422 TSIVEQNKTDADG
-435 KLESLSSKISQN
+435 KLEKLSAAVTLN
-447 AKNIEIA
+447 ANQIEIA
-454 NSRFNED
+454 NSRFNAD
-461 GSLKNKSGLMTT
+461 GTLKNKSGLMTT
-473 ADKATLAS
+473 DDKATLAT

-489 VNEATITTMINNEI
+489 VNEATITTMINNGI
-503 STATIKAD
+503 SSATIKAD
-511 QIQFSGHQVKFDAGE
+511 QIRFTGTTTVFESGE
-526 IVINSKNFNLD
+526 IIIRSNGLNLD
-537 GYGNVTMS
+537 QYGNATFN

-550 TSGQIGGFELEANN
+550 TSGWFGNPGNN
-564 LVCSNARLTIGGS
+564 IKIATDETGAV
-577 IGGLT
+577 GLSPTNTTGWRDDNNICFT
-582 RMVTLDAKSFDYER
+582 RAGQLYFNSTSDDGKTVT
-596 YNFALSVVNYDSLD
+596 
-610 QSSTTLAG
+610 
-618 IHINVGASG
+618 
-627 ASTLQYPGIVM
+627 
-638 ENGVFVGFRV
+638 
-648 PFVPLAYSM
+648 
-657 DFRYNASIYVSGMYV
+657 
-672 RCNNSSDIT
+672 T
-681 ITLPTPATGAKM
+681 ITSGDIKVGRGDSFGGNTPKFHVNTSGDKLQIAAVNLPTSASE
-693 GDVFTVIKAGSG
+693 AGSG
-705 NVTIKAVGV
+705 CLYNDNGTIKIK
-714 NYHTANGKS
+714 T
-723 GEFTSTRLHEQI
+723 Q
-735 HLVFDGD
+735 
-742 TWFSESSGG
+742 
-751 S
+751 